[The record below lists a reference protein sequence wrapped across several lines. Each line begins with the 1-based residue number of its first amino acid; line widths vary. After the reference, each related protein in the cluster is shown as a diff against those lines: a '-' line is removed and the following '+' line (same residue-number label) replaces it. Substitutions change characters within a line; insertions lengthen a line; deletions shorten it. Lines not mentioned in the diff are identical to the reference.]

1 MTAVAERIIAYFDL
15 GADSGDFFTLDDSV
29 LGELDGVGVLAG
41 EIATNITS
49 RSYSF
54 SVTRG
59 RSFELDEIQTG
70 RAAIEL
76 RNYDAMFFPR
86 IPFVTVPG
94 DEELTSDDDE
104 IMGDDSGGTGG
115 GLYFGDDPLTFGD
128 DSLVFGASGD
138 MDPLTVESDDVGFG
152 SADDNIRPGKRITI
166 ESEGVVIYDGN
177 VEDWEFA
184 HEATGDIAC
193 RVSAFDALG
202 RLAHAEFDEWTTVA
216 GETPGERIES
226 VLSRSEVDFPLANT
240 NLDAGTSTLQA
251 DTVSWGSNVHNYLQL
266 VARSDLGRLFADRT
280 NVLQFRGRAALAN
293 PSIQAAFTDTGTDGS
308 IQFRSLVGDVSAA
321 LLYTDVSV
329 DREGGTAQ
337 TKFDAD
343 ARDEFGVRRL
353 SLSGLL
359 VDTDEQS
366 EDIANYLLGVYKTPA
381 FRVRSLVCRLDK
393 LSTADRVTVCTL
405 DIGDV
410 VSLTWTPRGAS
421 TGVQQL
427 LVVEGVNH
435 SASADG
441 PHDVALTLSLLSGA
455 YGFIL
460 DDTELGVLDSGVLS
474 F

>member
-1 MTAVAERIIAYFDL
+1 MTAVTERIIAYFDL
-15 GADSGDFFTLDDSV
+15 GTGSGEFFTLDDSV
-29 LGELDGVGVLAG
+29 LGELDGVGTLAG
-41 EIATNITS
+41 EIATDITS
-49 RSYSF
+49 RSFSY

-70 RAAIEL
+70 RAAVEL
-76 RNYDAMFFPR
+76 RNYDAAFFPQ

-94 DEELTSDDDE
+94 DVALTSDDDE
-104 IMGDDSGGTGG
+104 VLGDDSGGEGIV
-115 GLYFGDDPLTFGD
+115 TFGAD
-128 DSLVFGASGD
+128 QLVFGSEPIIFGTEGE
-138 MDPLTVESDDVGFG
+138 PEELTVESDDVGFG

-184 HEATGDIAC
+184 HEASGDIAC

-202 RLAHAEFDEWTTVA
+202 RLAHAEFDEWTTTA
-216 GETPGERIES
+216 GETPGERIEA
-226 VLSRSEVDFPLANT
+226 VLARGEVDFPLSAT
-240 NLDAGTSTLQA
+240 DLDAGTSTLQA

-266 VARSDLGRLFADRT
+266 VARSELGRLFADRS

-293 PSIQAAFTDTGTDGS
+293 PTVKVAFADTAAADTVP
-308 IQFRSLVGDVSAA
+308 FRSLVGDVSAA

-337 TKFDAD
+337 TAFDAD
-343 ARDEFGVRRL
+343 AREEFGVRRL
-353 SLSGLL
+353 SLTGLL
-359 VDTDEQS
+359 LDSDAQS
-366 EDIANYLLGVYKTPA
+366 QDIANYLLGVYSSPA

-393 LSTADRVTVCTL
+393 LDTADRVKVCLL

-410 VSLTWTPRGAS
+410 VSLTWTPRGAA

-441 PHDVALTLSLLSGA
+441 PHDVSLTLSLLAGA
-455 YGFIL
+455 FGFIL
-460 DDTELGVLDSGVLS
+460 DDTDLGVLDSGVLS

>member
-1 MTAVAERIIAYFDL
+1 MTAVAERILAYFDL
-15 GADSGDFFTLDDSV
+15 GAESGDFFTLDDAV

-49 RSYSF
+49 RSYAY

-70 RAAIEL
+70 RAAVEL

-104 IMGDDSGGTGG
+104 ILGDDSGGTGG
-115 GLYFGDDPLTFGD
+115 GLFFGDDPLTFGED
-128 DSLVFGASGD
+128 TLIFGLSGEG
-138 MDPLTVESDDVGFG
+138 DPLTVESDDVGFG

-166 ESEGVVIYDGN
+166 ETEGVVIYDGS

-184 HEATGDIAC
+184 HQATGEVDC

-202 RLAHAEFDEWTTVA
+202 RLAHAEFDEWTTTD
-216 GETPGERIES
+216 GETTGERIES
-226 VLSRSEVDFPLANT
+226 VLLRGEVDFPLAQT
-240 NLDAGTSTLQA
+240 NLDAGTSTLQ
-251 DTVSWGSNVHNYLQL
+251 DDLVSWGSNVHNYLQL
-266 VARSDLGRLFADRT
+266 VARSELGRLFADRE
-280 NVLQFRGRAALAN
+280 NVLQFRGRSALAN
-293 PSIQAAFTDTGTDGS
+293 PTVKVEFSDTAADGS
-308 IQFRSLVGDVSAA
+308 IGFRSLVGDVSAA

-337 TKFDAD
+337 TVFDAD
-343 ARDEFGVRRL
+343 AREEFGIRRL
-353 SLSGLL
+353 SISGLL
-359 VDTDEQS
+359 VDSDEQC
-366 EDIANYLLGVYKTPA
+366 EDIATYLLGVYKSPA
-381 FRVRSLVCRLDK
+381 FRIRSLVCRLDK
-393 LSTADRVTVCTL
+393 LSSADRVKVCQL

-410 VSLTWTPRGAS
+410 VSLTWTPRGAA

-435 SASADG
+435 SAAADG
-441 PHDVALTLSLLSGA
+441 PHDVTLTLSLLSGA
-455 YGFIL
+455 FGFIL
-460 DDTELGVLDSGVLS
+460 DDTDLGVLDSGVLS